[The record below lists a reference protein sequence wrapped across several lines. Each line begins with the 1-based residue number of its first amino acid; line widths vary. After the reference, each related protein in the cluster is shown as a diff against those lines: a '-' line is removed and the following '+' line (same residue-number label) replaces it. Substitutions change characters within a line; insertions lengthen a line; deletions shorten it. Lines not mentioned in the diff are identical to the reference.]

1 MDFSINNIKATNKNI
16 NFKGM
21 EGAYSIKNTPVFK
34 FIAPPHSKDEKV
46 VLEFVFLH
54 PDEKTDGYKK
64 PKIEHI
70 NSLPFKADDTLQVSQ
85 KAFKDISSGFAYR
98 YRIEDKNGKF
108 LRYEVDSFKTIGV
121 AGEIDKNGLIVNS
134 DKMNVI
140 EQGRFYGVSPKGG
153 SMRHSFLDSDVALKT
168 SQDGIDIKNDFV
180 RNHFNKIGGN
190 IKGLTWLLKNT
201 NELDNYGYCMT
212 TPTVSKDQI
221 SSHGY
226 WPANH
231 YQCGNLDDFKEF
243 VFELFK
249 KGKGYVADGAFTS
262 QGLQSPLVQHVL
274 KWGKKSPYYNMLKID
289 PNSTL
294 TLGVLPDMTSE
305 ESKEAYKHIGVRV
318 VNKKGTADYDKNQPT
333 YIQFY
338 DDRLLQETS
347 QVDGKLHFTYDKA
360 PTDHYEITTHQD
372 SVQPY
377 AFEVDANDAKLKIFK
392 DKNAVLLT
400 DIDAVDDFLTFP
412 NFRIDA
418 KNKVGGATFWDGN
431 VDIIKMNLSNPDR
444 QNPANVKGFVDARDY
459 LYGVASYWAETF
471 QSHLILE
478 SAKLPKDELRKVAE
492 ANGVDSDRF
501 DKINKVLSKLES
513 MVLGEDKK
521 TAENYIAEFPLQSLE
536 TSEELSAIFAQKEF
550 NKALLTPETRDK
562 VLKIFNDTIEGA
574 IPAQFKGDKDYR
586 TYVEKTY
593 GVEILRHIYASALNP
608 DAVSDGKIDI
618 KKLEQVTLKS
628 LESHKSIDPQDE
640 VKQVVAKI
648 KAGLSDK
655 STMALQNRMKKEL
668 SGISLDNFK
677 LAEAIVIQGKG
688 GLNWRFDAAKD
699 IGDLDAVR
707 DKKAQ
712 LDIIFNGEKCNP
724 GIMDFFDKF
733 IANIRKYNKAPYI
746 INELTAMG
754 EFTPFPNGTW
764 ENADFAEK
772 VYRPFDAKMTEAWIQ
787 AGRPT
792 KYEERPVY
800 LQQVNFINKT
810 NSTTVSEY
818 AKGFNAFSIFAGVN
832 PEHGSDTHKAG
843 DLIELK
849 NAMEEL
855 MIYNQPN
862 AAIYSHMF
870 TNNHDKPTVMHC
882 FPLDMTLFLKQNLA
896 EVDDTTKELIFE
908 LTGRKDLDKICAKA
922 VAVGLAMRKTIDKL
936 YPDIEGNEKATKE
949 NKQIRERLYKSLKN
963 LVNGKKDANSA
974 PSFKRAESFAVKPY
988 EITIGDVLKGANM
1001 YSEDN
1006 LLNFHSTMLKDA
1018 MTYNER
1024 LWQVMNA
1031 CVGVPTLY
1039 GGGEFAQTGYET
1051 ASKNVYLGIR
1061 NQIQHQ
1067 LKDDSRY
1074 KTYYTKMQE
1083 SSGLYQKPGLSALR
1097 NGAPISCEAIGGD
1110 TQSIEEKLSNLNKK
1124 YATEEIS
1131 DSTLGDFVDQIQNY
1145 LKEKN
1150 ALTVDKLFEELEK
1163 LSSDTEALNK
1173 FLKDTLKIDSD
1184 ADNKNHEIFAK
1195 NIEIVK
1201 KALEEKIGL
1210 DKEFEKAKK
1219 LIIWP
1224 VFKKDSTGSQTL
1236 SIVTNLGLPYG
1247 EASFSDSESAKEITP
1262 YKIGKGSIELKDKN
1276 GRCPVYIPE
1285 GYELRR
1291 FGAPNEI
1298 FEIIDGCLKPKNG
1311 EFFLKDT
1318 VTTFYLAKKALKTA
1332 M

>member
-46 VLEFVFLH
+46 FLEFVFLH

-70 NSLPFKADDTLQVSQ
+70 NSLPFKTDDTLQVSQ
-85 KAFKDISSGFAYR
+85 KAFRDVSSGFAYR
-98 YRIEDKNGKF
+98 YRIEDKDGKF
-108 LRYEVDSFKTIGV
+108 LRYEVDSFKTIGL
-121 AGEIDKNGLIVNS
+121 AGEIDENGLIVNS

-153 SMRHSFLDSDVALKT
+153 SMRHSFLDSDVVLKT
-168 SQDGIDIKNDFV
+168 SQDGIDIKKDFV

-212 TPTVSKDQI
+212 TPDISDDQI

-231 YQCGNLDDFKEF
+231 YQCSNLDDFKEF

-294 TLGVLPDMTSE
+294 SLGVLPDMTSE
-305 ESKEAYKHIGVRV
+305 ETKEVYKHIGVRV
-318 VNKKGTADYDKNQPT
+318 VNKKGTAEYDENKPT

-338 DDRLLQETS
+338 DDRLLEETS

-360 PTDHYEITTHQD
+360 PADHYEITTHQD

-377 AFEVDANDAKLKIFK
+377 AFEVDANDAKLKVFK
-392 DKNAVLLT
+392 NKNAVLLT
-400 DIDAVDDFLTFP
+400 ELDAVDDFLTFP
-412 NFRIDA
+412 NYRIVA

-444 QNPANVKGFVDARDY
+444 QNPANVKGFIDARDY

-478 SAKLPKDELRKVAE
+478 SAKLPEEELKKVAE
-492 ANGVDSDRF
+492 ANGVDNERF
-501 DKINKVLSKLES
+501 GKIKNVLSKLES

-521 TAENYIAEFPLQSLE
+521 TAKDYVAEFPLQSLE

-550 NKALLTPETRDK
+550 TKALLTPETSEK

-574 IPAQFKGDKDYR
+574 IPAQFKGNEDYR

-608 DAVSDGKIDI
+608 DAVSGGKIDI
-618 KKLEQVTLKS
+618 EKLKQVTLKS

-640 VKQVVAKI
+640 VKQVVSKI

-655 STMALQNRMKKEL
+655 STATLQDRMKKEL
-668 SGISLDNFK
+668 SGISLDKFK
-677 LAEAIVIQGKG
+677 LAEAVVIQGKG

-712 LDIIFNGEKCNP
+712 LDIIFNGEKYNP
-724 GIMDFFDKF
+724 GIMDFFDRF

-754 EFTPFPNGTW
+754 EFTSFPDGTW
-764 ENADFAEK
+764 EDADFAEK

-818 AKGFNAFSIFAGVN
+818 AKGFNAFSKFAGVD
-832 PEHGSDTHKAG
+832 PEWGSDVSGQAG
-843 DLIELK
+843 NLCELK

-870 TNNHDKPTVMHC
+870 YNNHDKPTVMHC
-882 FPLDMTLFLKQNLA
+882 FPLDMSVFLSGDLSKLKDTKQ
-896 EVDDTTKELIFE
+896 IIE
-908 LTGRKDLDKICAKA
+908 LTGRKDLDKLCPKA
-922 VAVGLAMRKTIDKL
+922 VAVGLAMRKTIDEL
-936 YPDIEGNEKATKE
+936 YPDVKDDAKATKK
-949 NKQIRERLYKSLKN
+949 NKTIREKLYKSLEN

-974 PSFKRAESFAVKPY
+974 PSFKRAESFGVKPY
-988 EITIGDVLKGANM
+988 EITIRDVLKGADM
-1001 YSEDN
+1001 DSEDN

-1018 MTYNER
+1018 MIYNER

-1031 CVGVPTLY
+1031 CVGIPTLY
-1039 GGGEFAQTGYET
+1039 GGGEFAQTGYESS
-1051 ASKNVYLGIR
+1051 SKNMYLGIR

-1067 LKDDSRY
+1067 LKDDPRY
-1074 KTYYTKMQE
+1074 KPYYTKMQE
-1083 SSGLYQKPGLSALR
+1083 TSGLYQNPGLSALR
-1097 NGAPISCEAIGGD
+1097 NGAPISCEAIGD
-1110 TQSIEEKLSNLNKK
+1110 TLPIKKELSELNKK
-1124 YATEEIS
+1124 YATKEIN
-1131 DSTLGDFVDQIQNY
+1131 DGALGYFVGQIQNY
-1145 LKEKN
+1145 LKEKD
-1150 ALTVDKLFEELEK
+1150 AMSVEELFKELAK
-1163 LSSDTEALNK
+1163 LSSNTEALNK

-1184 ADNKNHEIFAK
+1184 ANNKNHETFAK
-1195 NIEIVK
+1195 NIEIVRQT
-1201 KALEEKIGL
+1201 LDEKIVL
-1210 DKEFEKAKK
+1210 DEKLENADKT
-1219 LIIWP
+1219 IIWP

-1247 EASFSDSESAKEITP
+1247 EASFKDSESAKEIKP
-1262 YKIGKGSIELKDKN
+1262 HKIITGSIELKDKN

-1298 FEIIDGCLKPKNG
+1298 FEIVEGCLKPKNG